1 MESIDTF
8 DVDGY
13 RVKIVYDNDADD
25 PRYWD
30 NLGKMVCFHKKY
42 KLGDKHYFDADVYN
56 GWEDMKEHIT
66 YLEDVCVILPL
77 YLYDHSGITIS
88 TTPFNDRWDSGQV
101 GWIYATKQD
110 VRKEYRTRYI
120 SETIR
125 EKVETFLKGEVETYN
140 KYITGQVYMY
150 NIYKVETC
158 SLGDEHLTFVDSCSG
173 YYDVEDCKSEATD
186 YINSVKF
193 ESNEKV

>member
-1 MESIDTF
+1 MESIETF

-25 PRYWD
+25 PRSWD
-30 NLGKMVCFHKKY
+30 NLGKMVCFHKRY
-42 KLGDKHYFDADVYN
+42 KLGDKHHFNSDDYD
-56 GWEDMKEHIT
+56 GWEDMKEHIII
-66 YLEDVCVILPL
+66 LEDVCVILPL

-110 VRKEYRTRYI
+110 VRKEHGTQYI
-120 SETIR
+120 SETTKNKMENLI
-125 EKVETFLKGEVETYN
+125 KGEVEMYD

-150 NIYKVETC
+150 KIYKVETC
-158 SLGDEHLTFVDSCSG
+158 SLGDEHLKFVDSCSG
-173 YYDVEDCKSEATD
+173 YYDIEDCKIEAIN

-193 ESNEKV
+193 ESA